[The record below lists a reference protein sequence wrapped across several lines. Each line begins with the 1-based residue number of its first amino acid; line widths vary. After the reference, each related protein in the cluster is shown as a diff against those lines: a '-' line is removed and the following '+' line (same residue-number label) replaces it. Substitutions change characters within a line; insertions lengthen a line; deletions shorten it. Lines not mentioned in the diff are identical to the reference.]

1 MIENNPVTPI
11 TTSSKNSNTEKI
23 ELLKKKIEESITRV
37 RDNRRDNRRKA
48 SYIKVVVTLFS
59 AIATILLG
67 LQVPNLDSL
76 FKSVAFILTALVT
89 TLSALEPF
97 FNFRALWVEH
107 EMALWKFYRLRDKL
121 EFYLAGITP
130 EESSIDKLNGFYNE
144 FQSIWNEL
152 STSWLNYR
160 KQDKS

>member
-1 MIENNPVTPI
+1 M
-11 TTSSKNSNTEKI
+11 NSNSPVASVVISNKSSNAGKI
-23 ELLKKKIEESITRV
+23 DLLKKKIDESITRV
-37 RDNRRDNRRKA
+37 RENRRSNRRKA
-48 SYIKVVVTLFS
+48 SYIKVIITLFS
-59 AIATILLG
+59 ATATILLG
-67 LQVPNLDSL
+67 LQIQSLDSL
-76 FKSVAFILTALVT
+76 FKSVAFVLTALVT

-97 FNFRALWVEH
+97 FNFRSLWVQH
-107 EMALWKFYRLRDKL
+107 EAALWKFYRLRDKL

-130 EESSIDKLNGFYNE
+130 EEASTEKINGFYNE